1 MVYFVRWLK
10 GYVTVCICGGNC
22 ERFLQLC
29 ANHSI
34 EMWDLRSDGCRM
46 IFRLSVK
53 DYFKVKDLRRKCR
66 VHISIHEKKGMP
78 FLIQY
83 GGKRKVFITGLL
95 FCISMIAL
103 CSLYL
108 WRIELTGN
116 QQISRNMIL
125 DFLASHQVTYGTL
138 KRNIDCKELAEQIR
152 TEFDLVTWVSVKLS
166 GTQLSIALQE
176 NENYKNGQTGQKAQ
190 EADLQG
196 KDIISDVNGTIT
208 SMIVKTGVPK
218 VSVGDEIEEGQI
230 LVSGCLENTDDY
242 GNITGYQYVDS
253 QAEIEISYE
262 TLYQDQ
268 FPVVYETQ
276 EETGRKRYRFELS
289 LLEKTF
295 GIQTFTES
303 YEISDIL
310 SREIPLK
317 LFEDLY
323 LPITFHV
330 QEQKE
335 YKKMIRSM
343 TREEAARTA
352 KQRLLHFLMENE
364 EKGVQISEKNVR
376 IETGVAS
383 CKCTA
388 QLQVTRLC
396 GKEVYTEKIDFQQE
410 GHLE

>member
-10 GYVTVCICGGNC
+10 GYVILWICGGNC

-34 EMWDLRSDGCRM
+34 QMWNLRVEGCR
-46 IFRLSVK
+46 ITFRLSVK
-53 DYFKVKDLRRKCR
+53 DYFKVKDLRRKCG
-66 VHISIHEKKGMP
+66 VHLVIHAKKGMP
-78 FLIQY
+78 FLLHY
-83 GGKRKVFITGLL
+83 GGKRKVFLTGLL
-95 FCISMIAL
+95 FCVSMISL

-116 QQISRNMIL
+116 QQISRNMLL

-138 KRNIDCKELAEQIR
+138 KSNIDCKELAEQIR

-166 GTQLSIALQE
+166 GTQLTIALQE
-176 NENYKNGQTGQKAQ
+176 NENYKNDQTELKAQ
-190 EADLQG
+190 EETMQG
-196 KDIISDVNGTIT
+196 QDIISDVNGRVT
-208 SMIVKTGVPK
+208 SMIVKTGTPK
-218 VSVGDEIEEGQI
+218 VSVGDEIEEGQV

-253 QAEIEISYE
+253 QAIIEVTYE
-262 TLYQDQ
+262 TLYQEE
-268 FPVVYETQ
+268 FPVVYETR
-276 EETGRKRYRFELS
+276 EETGRKRYGLEIELFEKS
-289 LLEKTF
+289 F
-295 GIQTFTES
+295 GIQTFTDA
-303 YEISDIL
+303 YEISDVL
-310 SREIPLK
+310 SRDIPLK

-330 QEQKE
+330 REQKE

-343 TREEAARTA
+343 TQEEAEKAA
-352 KQRLLHFLMENE
+352 KQHLLHFLMENE

-376 IETGVAS
+376 IETGVSS
-383 CKCTA
+383 CTCTA

-396 GKEVYTEKIDFQQE
+396 GKKVYTEKIDFQQE